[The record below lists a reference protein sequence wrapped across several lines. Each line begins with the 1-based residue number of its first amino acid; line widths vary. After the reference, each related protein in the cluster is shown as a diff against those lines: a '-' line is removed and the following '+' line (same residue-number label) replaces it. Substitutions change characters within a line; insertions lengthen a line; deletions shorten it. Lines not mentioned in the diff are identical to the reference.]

1 MIKRKVKQE
10 LEGKLKELKMN
21 LENNYKD
28 LARGALQEYQN
39 LLEEYRTADAIK
51 EKDYKKYRAIADE
64 YALRM
69 RNYHH

>member
-28 LARGALQEYQN
+28 LAQDALQEYQK

>member
-1 MIKRKVKQE
+1 MIKRKIKQE

-28 LARGALQEYQN
+28 LARSALNEFQE
-39 LLEEYRTADAIK
+39 LLEEYKNSDAIK
-51 EKDYKKYRAIADE
+51 ETDYQKYKAIADE
-64 YALRM
+64 YTLRM

>member
-1 MIKRKVKQE
+1 MMKRKIKQE

-28 LARGALQEYQN
+28 LAQDALQEYQK